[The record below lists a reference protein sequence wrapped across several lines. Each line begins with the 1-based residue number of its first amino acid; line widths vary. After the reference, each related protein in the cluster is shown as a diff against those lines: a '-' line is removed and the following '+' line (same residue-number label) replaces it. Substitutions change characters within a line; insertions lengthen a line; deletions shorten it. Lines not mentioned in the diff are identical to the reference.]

1 MSQQPDSAIKLSRVH
16 GRRRMAILGL
26 AGLTA
31 LIIAIPS
38 STPWAGPGAIILLCI
53 GLWGRS
59 AEADTAYAPEH
70 REPSLWDDGFGAI

>member
-1 MSQQPDSAIKLSRVH
+1 MSQQPDSAIKLSRMR
-16 GRRRMAILGL
+16 GRRRLAILGL

-38 STPWAGPGAIILLCI
+38 STPWAGPGVILLLCI

-59 AEADTAYAPEH
+59 AEAETTETCEH
-70 REPSLWDDGFGAI
+70 REPSLWDDGFGAT

>member
-1 MSQQPDSAIKLSRVH
+1 MSQQPDSAIKLSRMR

-38 STPWAGPGAIILLCI
+38 STPWAGPAAIILLFI
-53 GLWGRS
+53 GLWGRPS
-59 AEADTAYAPEH
+59 DAETTETH
-70 REPSLWDDGFGAI
+70 ENREPSLWDDGFGAT